1 MKVGCSCAPI
11 CSQQQQQ
18 FYNTHDLWLVGRL
31 HFSALKLV
39 PVKALEEHVPFDV
52 LLSGLRVAAQAA

>member
-1 MKVGCSCAPI
+1 MCSYLQSATATI
-11 CSQQQQQ
+11 
-18 FYNTHDLWLVGRL
+18 YNTHNLWLVGRL